1 MATNKGFIKD
11 FAGNHILP
19 ITRGELVLDADGNIA
34 LASSLFLAGTYTD
47 SEGKGL
53 PGLITAAERAM
64 LSGGNAGSG
73 ISDIYNKLTYINTGL
88 SFNGTCTQFYNTTK
102 QTPINVVHGDGV
114 DINISLPT
122 NENNNTNVVTIGLKE
137 LNTTG
142 ITAETFVKGITVDK
156 FGRVSAVSS
165 GALTNDDIPA
175 TLSNK
180 TLTKATLD
188 QCTTAAVGTD
198 VNSIVNK
205 GYVDEAVKK
214 ATHVATGALKFG
226 GPLSQWDQGA
236 KTIIEETTGKWENY
250 YYKVTQDFNIPIAYL
265 DLDTVTESG
274 QTDKQVKVGDT
285 LIVVIVNKEPLTTK
299 FVHIPSG
306 DDITT
311 ITVKQVDKETPILN
325 QDIGNI
331 TFNFSKIFDVTNTQ
345 SSKIVNISLP
355 QASTTASGFLSADD
369 FKTFQSYAN
378 NFSVTYTP
386 QITDK
391 SVGNYKLGDIKVGN
405 VITGVYGV
413 NNISSLKLINS
424 TTEGENQ
431 NLNPYIQF
439 TETGTDDVNI
449 KVQGTNGI
457 KVTNAGDDTLNISAQ
472 NIVIEQIVPQERGDK
487 VSYLTITDGYKFGVN
502 IGTANAAGQVT
513 KDGLTD
519 FSQFNALANQVK
531 QTLKF
536 ELIDNSLFAQAT
548 PDPSDLK
555 IYRYGNSFLKDA
567 IAISI

>member
-34 LASSLFLAGTYTD
+34 LASNLFLAGTYTD

-64 LSGGNAGSG
+64 LSGGNSGSG
-73 ISDIYNKLTYINTGL
+73 IADIYNKLTYINTGL

-102 QTPINVVHGDGV
+102 QTPINVVSGDGI
-114 DINISLPT
+114 DISISLPT
-122 NENNNTNVVTIGLKE
+122 SENNNTNVVTVGLKE
-137 LNTTG
+137 INTTG
-142 ITAETFVKGITVDK
+142 FDAKTFVKGITVDK
-156 FGRVSAVSS
+156 FGRVSSVSS
-165 GALTNDDIPA
+165 GTLTNDEIPVE
-175 TLSNK
+175 LSNK
-180 TLTKATLD
+180 TLKNTTLD
-188 QCTTAAVGTD
+188 TCTTTAVGEN

-205 GYVDEAVKK
+205 GYVDAAVKG
-214 ATHVATGALKFG
+214 ATQIATGALKFG

-236 KTIIEETTGKWENY
+236 KTIIEENTGKWENY
-250 YYKVTQDFNIPIAYL
+250 YYKVTQDFNIPTTYL
-265 DLDTVTESG
+265 HWDNVSG
-274 QTDKQVKVGDT
+274 QDEKPVKVGDT
-285 LIVVIVNKEPLTTK
+285 LIVVITDKESSTAK

-311 ITVKQVDKETPILN
+311 ITVTQVDKEDPILN
-325 QDIGNI
+325 QDIGNV
-331 TFNFSKIFDVTNTQ
+331 TFNFSKIFDVTNTA

-355 QASTTASGFLSADD
+355 QASLTSSGFLSQDD
-369 FKTFQSYAN
+369 FKTFQSYADA
-378 NFSVTYTP
+378 FSVTYTS

-391 SVGNYKLGDIKVGN
+391 STGSYKLGDLKVGS
-405 VITGVYGV
+405 VTTPVYGQ
-413 NNISSLKLINS
+413 NNISNLKLINS
-424 TTEGENQ
+424 TTEGDNQ

-439 TETGTDDVNI
+439 TETGVDNVNI

-457 KVTNAGDDTLNISAQ
+457 KVINAGNDTINISAQ
-472 NIVIEQIVPQERGDK
+472 NVTIEQTVPQERGDK

-555 IYRYGNSFLKDA
+555 IYRYGNSFLKA
-567 IAISI
+567 AVAISI